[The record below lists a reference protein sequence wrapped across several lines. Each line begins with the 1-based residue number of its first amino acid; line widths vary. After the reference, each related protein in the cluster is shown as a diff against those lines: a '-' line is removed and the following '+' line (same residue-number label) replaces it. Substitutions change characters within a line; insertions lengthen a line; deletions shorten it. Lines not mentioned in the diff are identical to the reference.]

1 MSEFKYNY
9 IIAGGSGFYLSAYR
23 DLFELDNVS
32 YHRGYANQTHTKF
45 VNYLLRLDFNL
56 TLNKYMKTPLR
67 WITYPL
73 MYPHEFKNH
82 KPECY
87 IFFENQF
94 AVINTG
100 YLEYLRKTKPGVKLV
115 LYMQDI
121 VQSLPYYDIADYK
134 KRFDLVLS
142 YDKGDC
148 EKYGLVYYP
157 TPYSCIQ
164 DSSLGNSK
172 DIDVFFCGAAKNRYE
187 TILNIYNEC
196 TKKGLK
202 CLFYITGIS
211 DDKVIKRDGIV
222 YNTPISYEE
231 NVTFVKRSKCILE
244 IMQKNADGYTPR
256 LWEALFYGDHL
267 LTNNQSIRQSEYF
280 KPQSIHFLPE
290 VENIREWIDSYVD
303 VDAKLIQSKS
313 PISMLKEIDRAL

>member
-56 TLNKYMKTPLR
+56 TLNKYVKTPLR

-164 DSSLGNSK
+164 DSSLDKTK

-187 TILNIYNEC
+187 TILGVYNKC
-196 TKKGLK
+196 TKLGLK

-211 DDKVIKRDGIV
+211 DDKVIKREGLV

-231 NVTFVKRSKCILE
+231 NLAFVKRSKCILE

-256 LWEALFYGDHL
+256 LWESLFYGTHL
-267 LTNNQSIRQSEYF
+267 LTNNKSICNSEYYRE
-280 KPQSIHFLPE
+280 QSIHF
-290 VENIREWIDSYVD
+290 IDDIGCITEWIENSVAVD
-303 VDAKLIQSKS
+303 QVLLSSKS
-313 PISMLKEIDRAL
+313 PISMLKMLEDKL